1 MIENISQME
10 KLNWQTLAVM
20 TAHQIE
26 FMFTNFHEMSWRAFV
41 ITGFTHWCA
50 LEEMLGEDG
59 EPVLFSVSDCQ
70 HAMERRWPDHEWPWK
85 FVQRTF
91 ESMVETG
98 TLKKIKKGSST
109 RYRVT
114 ALYKDG
120 VSDYYHKTTKTAE
133 LLLANHRLV
142 AAKKELHEM
151 QARFDSEWKSPGS
164 SDRLGPFPGKNA
176 RVTREHIFSS
186 ASLFR
191 RPRKN

>member
-1 MIENISQME
+1 MTEQLSPSE
-10 KLNWQTLAVM
+10 KMNWQTLAVM

-26 FMFTNFHEMSWRAFV
+26 HLFTHSHHMSWRSFV
-41 ITGFTHWCA
+41 ISGFCHWAA
-50 LEEMLGEDG
+50 LEEMLTDEG
-59 EPVLFSVSDCQ
+59 EPVLFSVSECQ
-70 HAMERRWPDHEWPWK
+70 HAMERRWPDHEWRWK

-114 ALYKDG
+114 AKYKES
-120 VSDYYHKTTKTAE
+120 VRDYYDKTTKTAE
-133 LLLANHRLV
+133 LLLANHRVV

-151 QARFDSEWKSPGS
+151 QLRFDTEWKSPNS

-176 RVTREHIFSS
+176 RVTREHIFSK

-191 RPRKN
+191 RPRGK